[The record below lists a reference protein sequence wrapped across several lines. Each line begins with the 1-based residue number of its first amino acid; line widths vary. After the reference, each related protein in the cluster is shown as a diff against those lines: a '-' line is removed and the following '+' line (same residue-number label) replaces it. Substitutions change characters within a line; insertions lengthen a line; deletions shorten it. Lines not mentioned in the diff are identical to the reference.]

1 MPISVCADV
10 SSPPAILMLLTDGP
24 GAGGGI
30 ARYNTDLIEALSEVP
45 AAPRVLIVCR
55 HGQPGTPTPANVG
68 MVRQQAGRLAFA
80 WAALL
85 LALRLPPGSWV
96 FCGHLHFAPLARWL
110 CWWLG
115 LRCWLQVHGIEAWE
129 RPSAPRR
136 RALEACDLV
145 TAVSRHTRRRVLAW
159 AALPPAR
166 VCVVPNT
173 VAEQF
178 RPSPTPVVRDTAAPR
193 ILLTVGRLHPDE
205 AYKGQDR
212 IIRLLPALV
221 EAVGSLRYRIAGSG
235 GDQTRLERLALASG
249 VAGLV
254 EFLGAVPASQ
264 LPALYAEADLFA
276 MPSTGEGFGISFLEA
291 MACGTP
297 ALGLDGDGSVD
308 PLADG
313 ALGTVCA
320 EVDLFESLRAALL
333 RPVERSLLSARVHA
347 RFGRAAFQHAV
358 RLCLR
363 RMASA

>member
-1 MPISVCADV
+1 MP
-10 SSPPAILMLLTDGP
+10 SPPALLMLLTDGP

-30 ARYNTDLIEALSEVP
+30 ARYNTDLIEALAAAP
-45 AAPRVLIVCR
+45 CAPRVLIVCR
-55 HGQPGTPTPANVG
+55 HGQPGASAPANVG
-68 MVRQQAGRLAFA
+68 VVRQRAGRLAFA

-96 FCGHLHFAPLARWL
+96 FCGHLHYAPLARWL

-115 LRCWLQVHGIEAWE
+115 LRCWLQVHGVEAWA
-129 RPSAPRR
+129 RPSAHRR
-136 RALEACDLV
+136 HAVEAVDLV
-145 TAVSRHTRRRVLAW
+145 TAVSRHTRRRLLAW
-159 AALPPAR
+159 AALSPAR

-173 VAEQF
+173 VGAQF
-178 RPSPTPVVRDTAAPR
+178 RPNAATTARVAQAPR

-221 EAVGSLRYRIAGSG
+221 AAGVRLRYRIAGSG
-235 GDQTRLERLALASG
+235 GDQPRLERLAEASG
-249 VAGLV
+249 VAGMV
-254 EFLGAVPASQ
+254 EFLGAVPATQ

-297 ALGLDGDGSVD
+297 ALGLAGDGSAD

-313 ALGTVCA
+313 ELGTVCA
-320 EVDLFESLRAALL
+320 EADLLESLRAALL
-333 RPVERSLLSARVHA
+333 RPVERRQLSARVHA
-347 RFGRAAFQHAV
+347 RFGHAAFQHAV
-358 RLCLR
+358 ALCLH
-363 RMASA
+363 RMACA